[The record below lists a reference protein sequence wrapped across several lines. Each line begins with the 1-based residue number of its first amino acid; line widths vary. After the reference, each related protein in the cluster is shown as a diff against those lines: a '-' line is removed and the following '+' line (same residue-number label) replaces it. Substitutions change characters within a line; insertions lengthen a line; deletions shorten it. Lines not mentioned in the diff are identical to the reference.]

1 MPSLSLYDDYRY
13 DCESLACEFAH
24 EITFYWV
31 LYGLLIA
38 ALFKLL
44 RFDNI
49 AKQIFS
55 AAFIGPIFA
64 LVMSIPLLV
73 AYSLLAYFNL
83 EEVYRWLIATLIL
96 AVLVGCFFII
106 KYEVRRNSYSS
117 EAARSLHPP
126 WWDLKSHFVDYFDI
140 YYPWSWYNKLTRRNK
155 AQLSAE
161 KQVFEIAKIIGTEVK
176 NRFFYQ
182 LSFVCFCIFNYWL
195 FKEFDQI
202 RFIYDFLNYGISAF
216 AKYPIWFTTITLAVA
231 TYCYTKYYD
240 IFAKHHFNKMIGFVK
255 MLEKKQTFLYV
266 IDERPLQLAV
276 LKQMPRAITDPTK
289 FGKFDYL
296 DDKTQFMYWI
306 SADTKYLEYVKTQ
319 KVLRRYGIE
328 GYLDLR
334 NEIKNSHKEK
344 K

>member
-1 MPSLSLYDDYRY
+1 V
-13 DCESLACEFAH
+13 ACEFAH

-31 LYGLLIA
+31 LYGLLFA

-55 AAFIGPIFA
+55 AALIGPIFA

-73 AYSLLAYFNL
+73 VYSLLAYFNL
-83 EEVYRWLIATLIL
+83 EEVYRWLIAVLIVAL
-96 AVLVGCFFII
+96 LVVCFFII
-106 KYEVRRNSYSS
+106 KYELKRNSYWS
-117 EAARSLHPP
+117 EAARSFHRP
-126 WWDLKSHFVDYFDI
+126 WWDLKFHFIVYFDT
-140 YYPWSWYNKLTRRNK
+140 YYPWSWSN
-155 AQLSAE
+155 
-161 KQVFEIAKIIGTEVK
+161 KQVRKNKFQPSYETQVVEIAKTIGTEVK

-182 LSFVCFCIFNYWL
+182 LSFVCFCIFIYWW
-195 FKEFDQI
+195 FKEFAQI

-216 AKYPIWFTTITLAVA
+216 AKYPIWLTTITLAVA

-240 IFAKHHFNKMIGFVK
+240 IFAKHHFDKMICILK
-255 MLEKKQTFLYV
+255 MLEKEQTFLYV

-276 LKQMPRAITDPTK
+276 LKQIPRAITDPTK

-306 SADTKYLEYVKTQ
+306 SADTKYLDYIKTQ

-334 NEIKNSHKEK
+334 NEIKNSDKEK